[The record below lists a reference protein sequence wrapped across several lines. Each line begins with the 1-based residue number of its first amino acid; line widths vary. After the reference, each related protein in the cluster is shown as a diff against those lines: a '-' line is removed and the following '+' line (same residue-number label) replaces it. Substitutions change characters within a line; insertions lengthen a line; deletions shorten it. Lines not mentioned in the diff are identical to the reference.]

1 MSRFIRS
8 SRMRAY
14 TRSFALTF
22 GALVFLVASISW
34 STANAVIVS
43 DAITDLAIMS
53 VDPNYRD
60 TPDFAGLS
68 DEQQASRAYSYG
80 LMDGHWSLESLDV
93 TAGEK
98 VNLRAYES
106 ALSTPGSVRL
116 ELTGPQT
123 ISRTDNTAP
132 FTLFEDIIGRSLPA
146 GTYQFRATAYAA
158 ADLYGPR
165 LTTLTASFTLVTD
178 TVPPDVR
185 VICGVETP
193 DSDSETQ
200 VRIAISEPV
209 LGFDENDIRFTNIR
223 LPQALSLVG
232 TRPNGDWWIYTFNV
246 EPEPAGGETTIT
258 VPAGIATDEV
268 GNSNTASQPL
278 HIARNRK
285 VSVADARATEGTDAK
300 VDFVVTLDARNDC
313 ETVTVDWATADG
325 TAIAGTDYAAA
336 SGTLTFGPGE
346 TTKTVSVA
354 VLDDTGPESDETFTL
369 QLSRALGATIID
381 ATAAGT
387 IANDDVADTEPPGPP
402 TVTVTSEQFE
412 PHSTDDFVVVVTF
425 SEPVS
430 GFEMS
435 ELEVTN
441 GSAQSMSSNSD
452 GTHYTVTIRPS
463 HTFTGE
469 VTIAVPAGVATD
481 AEGNANTASAVFDI
495 WTIYAGGPAW
505 VDGNPIANLRC
516 TQERYPRKS
525 NFGFNVAFNEVV
537 TGFRLGAETEITSQP
552 QVVTLIT
559 YVQVRVKSGASGWF
573 AGGVATP
580 DEETSQWTVTV
591 PAGVATDLEGNP
603 NTASGTLR
611 FAINRTVSVADASA
625 TEGPDATMEF
635 TVTLNAVDDCATET
649 VHWTTVDGTATAGE
663 DYTGAKGTLTFGP
676 GETSKT
682 VRVAVLNDAEDDS
695 GETFT
700 LRLSNASGAT
710 IADAEA
716 TGTIADEEPTVES
729 TLRIDGVPQ
738 VGNTLRV
745 LVDERRARNRRAASA
760 EPPSGALT
768 YQWLR
773 GSEVIAG
780 ATASTYVLTVADVGA
795 RLSVR
800 VESGD
805 GSVTNAETPPVWSA
819 PVNPPLADGE
829 EELLSA
835 TVTLGSHQFPFS
847 VAGYGRV
854 LGQSFGEMD
863 GRLVRGRRRDFCDR
877 CVPREFERVVWAG
890 DGFDA
895 AQRVGAGGVLERIP
909 DLGAGNGV
917 R

>member
-1 MSRFIRS
+1 MSRFILS
-8 SRMRAY
+8 NRMRAY

-22 GALVFLVASISW
+22 GALVFLVASTSW
-34 STANAVIVS
+34 STANAAIVN
-43 DAITDLAIMS
+43 DAITNLAIMS
-53 VDPNYRD
+53 VHPDYRD

-68 DEQQASRAYSYG
+68 DEQQASRAIYYG
-80 LMDGHWSLESLDV
+80 LMGV
-93 TAGEK
+93 AG
-98 VNLRAYES
+98 
-106 ALSTPGSVRL
+106 
-116 ELTGPQT
+116 
-123 ISRTDNTAP
+123 
-132 FTLFEDIIGRSLPA
+132 
-146 GTYQFRATAYAA
+146 YAA
-158 ADLYGPR
+158 NAVAYVAVGRVYGESGRDRREESEPSRLRVRVLYTWQRAIRPHRTTNHIARRQHRALHAVRGHKWPFPSSRDLSVDSQGLCSGGYVR
-165 LTTLTASFTLVTD
+165 AREHTTLTASFTLTTD
-178 TVPPDVR
+178 TDPPNVR
-185 VICGVETP
+185 VICGAETP

-200 VRIAISEPV
+200 ARIAISEPV
-209 LGFDENDIRFTNIR
+209 LGFDENDIQFTNIR
-223 LPQALSLVG
+223 LPQALSLVN
-232 TRPNGDWWIYTFNV
+232 TRPSFNGNWWIYTLNV

-258 VPAGIATDEV
+258 VPAGKATDEV
-268 GNSNTASQPL
+268 GNSNTAPQTL

-285 VSVADARATEGTDAK
+285 VSVADASATEGTDAK
-300 VDFVVTLDARNDC
+300 VDFIVTLDARNDC
-313 ETVTVDWATADG
+313 ETATVDWATADG

-369 QLSRALGATIID
+369 QLSRALGATIVD

-387 IANDDVADTEPPGPP
+387 IANDDAADTEPPGPP
-402 TVTVTSEQFE
+402 TVTVTSEQFDR
-412 PHSTDDFVVVVTF
+412 HSTDDFVVVVTF

-441 GSAQSMSSNSD
+441 GSAESMSSNSD
-452 GTHYTVTIRPS
+452 GTRYTVTIRRALY
-463 HTFTGE
+463 FTGE
-469 VTIAVPAGVATD
+469 ITIAVPAGVATD

-505 VDGNPIANLRC
+505 LPGNPIANLRC

-537 TGFRLGAETEITSQP
+537 TGFTGAEITSQP
-552 QVVTLIT
+552 EMVTLIT
-559 YVQVRVKSGASGWF
+559 YVQSPGQSGATSWF
-573 AGGVATP
+573 GAGVGIGSQ
-580 DEETSQWTVTV
+580 EEGTSQWTVTV

-663 DYTGAKGTLTFGP
+663 DYAGATGTLTFGP

-695 GETFT
+695 GEMFT

-710 IADAEA
+710 IADGEA

-745 LVDERRARNRRAASA
+745 LVDERRARYRRV
-760 EPPSGALT
+760 AL
-768 YQWLR
+768 
-773 GSEVIAG
+773 
-780 ATASTYVLTVADVGA
+780 
-795 RLSVR
+795 
-800 VESGD
+800 
-805 GSVTNAETPPVWSA
+805 
-819 PVNPPLADGE
+819 
-829 EELLSA
+829 
-835 TVTLGSHQFPFS
+835 
-847 VAGYGRV
+847 
-854 LGQSFGEMD
+854 
-863 GRLVRGRRRDFCDR
+863 
-877 CVPREFERVVWAG
+877 
-890 DGFDA
+890 
-895 AQRVGAGGVLERIP
+895 
-909 DLGAGNGV
+909 
-917 R
+917 